1 MAGKLVADGTGRK
14 WKRHRRNGT
23 VPDSAVDLAGEDL
36 HDPGAHPQRM
46 LTLLKIRNLALVDEL
61 VWELGAGLIGVTG
74 ETGAGKSVIVGALKL
89 VLGERAEKSLIRTG
103 EETCSVEAVFEL
115 KDPADVNA
123 VLEDGG
129 LDPCDDQQLI
139 IRRVIGQ
146 TANRQF
152 VNDSPVTLALLKRLG
167 ENLVDLHGPHDHQS
181 LLSVERQ
188 LSMLDAYAGAD
199 PAVAAYRTGYRDWR
213 AKAAE
218 LDEVRHAENASE
230 QELELL
236 RYQVQEIDAAAL
248 KKEDEQ
254 ELEDRWRRASN
265 GSRLVEAA
273 AAATGALAGDDG
285 ILERL
290 AEVQRL
296 VRDLEKLDPSIKDR
310 TASLETACLELQ
322 ELETNLADYAEE
334 LDIDP
339 AEAAALEER
348 VNTLESLKRK
358 YGPSLGDV
366 LARRDAAAARL
377 DTIENR
383 GEKIESL
390 ERELAASRAALDSAG
405 KSLGTLRKKAAP
417 KLAKEISSQLR
428 DLGFKQSSFEAPLRA
443 LPEPGPQG
451 LEAVEFQFG
460 PNPGEPLLPL
470 RQIAS
475 SGEISRVMLAV
486 KSALADQDATPL
498 MVFDEID
505 ANVGGE
511 VARAVGRKMAALG
524 LRHQVVAITHFPQ
537 VAATAAHHFVVE
549 KQVAGGRTRSRLY
562 PVTGETRIQEL
573 VRMLGGGG
581 EQARAMAASLLNP

>member
-1 MAGKLVADGTGRK
+1 
-14 WKRHRRNGT
+14 
-23 VPDSAVDLAGEDL
+23 
-36 HDPGAHPQRM
+36 M

-61 VWELGAGLIGVTG
+61 AWELGPGLISVTG

-89 VLGERAEKSLIRTG
+89 VLGERAEKNLIRTG

-115 KDPADVNA
+115 KDPSEVNA

-129 LDPCDDQQLI
+129 LARCDDTQLI

-152 VNDSPVTLALLKRLG
+152 INDSPVTLALLKRLG
-167 ENLVDLHGPHDHQS
+167 EHLVDLHGPHDHQS

-188 LSMLDAYAGAD
+188 LAMLDAYAGAD
-199 PAVAAYRTGYRDWR
+199 AAVSIYRESYRSWR
-213 AKAAE
+213 TKAAE
-218 LDEVRHAENASE
+218 LEEIRHAENASE
-230 QELELL
+230 QELDLL
-236 RYQVQEIDAAAL
+236 RYQLQEIDAAQL
-248 KKEDEQ
+248 KPEDETD
-254 ELEDRWRRASN
+254 LEDRWRRASN
-265 GSRLVEAA
+265 ASRLVEAA
-273 AAATGALAGDDG
+273 AAATVALNGDDG

-290 AEVQRL
+290 SEVQRL
-296 VRDLEKLDPSIKDR
+296 VRDLEKLDPSIRDR
-310 TASLETACLELQ
+310 TASLETAYLELQ
-322 ELETNLADYAEE
+322 DLESNLADYSDE
-334 LDIDP
+334 LDINP
-339 AEAAALEER
+339 AEAASLEER
-348 VNTLESLKRK
+348 VNLLESLKRK
-358 YGPSLGDV
+358 YGPSLTDV
-366 LARRDAAAARL
+366 LTRRDAAAARL

-383 GEKIESL
+383 GEKLETL
-390 ERELAASRAALDSAG
+390 ERELAVCRATLDAGG
-405 KSLGTLRKKAAP
+405 KSLSTLRRKAAP
-417 KLAKEISSQLR
+417 KLAKEISTQLK
-428 DLGFKQSSFEAPLRA
+428 DLGFKQSIFEAPLKSFTD
-443 LPEPGPQG
+443 PSPQG
-451 LEAVEFQFG
+451 LESIEFQFG

-524 LRHQVVAITHFPQ
+524 TRHQVVAITHFPQ

-549 KQVAGGRTRSRLY
+549 KEVSAGRTRSRLF
-562 PVTGETRIQEL
+562 PVSGETRIQEL

-581 EQARAMAASLLNP
+581 EQARAMATSLLNP

>member
-1 MAGKLVADGTGRK
+1 
-14 WKRHRRNGT
+14 
-23 VPDSAVDLAGEDL
+23 
-36 HDPGAHPQRM
+36 M

-61 VWELGAGLIGVTG
+61 AWDLGAGLISVTG

-115 KDPADVNA
+115 KDAAEVNA

-129 LDPCDDQQLI
+129 LDPCDGEQLI

-152 VNDSPVTLALLKRLG
+152 INDSPVTLALLKRLG
-167 ENLVDLHGPHDHQS
+167 EHLVDLHGPHDHQS

-188 LSMLDAYAGAD
+188 LSMLDAYAGAE
-199 PAVAAYRTGYRDWR
+199 PAVAGYRENYRKWR
-213 AKAAE
+213 EKSAE
-218 LDEVRHAENASE
+218 LEEIRHAENASE
-230 QELELL
+230 QELDLL
-236 RYQVQEIDAAAL
+236 RYQLQEIDGANL
-248 KKEDEQ
+248 KPEDEHD
-254 ELEDRWRRASN
+254 LEDRWRRASN
-265 GSRLVEAA
+265 ASRLVETAA
-273 AAATGALAGDDG
+273 AASAALNGDDG

-290 AEVQRL
+290 TEVQRL
-296 VRDLEKLDPSIKDR
+296 VRDLEKLDPSVKER

-322 ELETNLADYAEE
+322 DLEGNLADYAEE

-348 VNTLESLKRK
+348 VNVIETLKRK
-358 YGPSLGDV
+358 YGPSLTDV

-383 GEKIESL
+383 GEKLEAL
-390 ERELAASRAALDSAG
+390 ERELVVCREALDASA

-417 KLAKEISSQLR
+417 KLAKEISSQLK
-428 DLGFKQSSFEAPLRA
+428 DLGFKQSSFEAPLRT
-443 LPEPGPQG
+443 LTEPGPQG
-451 LEAVEFQFG
+451 FEAIEFQFG

-486 KSALADQDATPL
+486 KSALAEQDDTPL

-511 VARAVGRKMAALG
+511 VAKAVGRKMAALG
-524 LRHQVVAITHFPQ
+524 TRHQVVAITHFPQ
-537 VAATAAHHFVVE
+537 VAAIATHHFVVE
-549 KQVAGGRTRSRLY
+549 KEVSAGRTRSRLY
-562 PVTGETRIQEL
+562 PVSGETRIQEL